1 MSQEGE
7 NAVAAAVSIEARLR
21 GVTKKHDKVGTWCQ
35 LTFEVREDDLETA
48 SQIWRSPL
56 GSRWM
61 LAAVEIDDDETAL
74 VREKPRQKPSGKAPA
89 RKFYTL
95 PLAQQ
100 AALRCSHRPF
110 QQFLSFEYPN
120 LWEKGVDAWV
130 KPGSYCS
137 DTDREA
143 IAAVLVRDLCKVK
156 SRADIKDSD
165 HAQIM
170 WNNISSRFIAWI
182 SIGEQP

>member
-21 GVTKKHDKVGTWCQ
+21 GVTKKHDKVGAWCQ

-74 VREKPRQKPSGKAPA
+74 VREQPPKKPSGKAPA

-100 AALRCSHRPF
+100 AALRCSHGPF
-110 QQFLSFEYPN
+110 QLFLSKEYEFE
-120 LWEKGVDAWV
+120 WGKA
-130 KPGSYCS
+130 S
-137 DTDREA
+137 
-143 IAAVLVRDLCKVK
+143 
-156 SRADIKDSD
+156 
-165 HAQIM
+165 
-170 WNNISSRFIAWI
+170 
-182 SIGEQP
+182 